1 MTALVV
7 EPSLDSCPARLD
19 PPHVALRSD
28 AVMATR
34 TVSKISPRT
43 RSSRKDHRGPA
54 RTRTALE
61 NPWMSNPSD
70 ERRAASPCYEMPL
83 ARVQIPSPAQVAR
96 KSLDRNDF
104 AKMLSRHCPL
114 VAQTS
119 TISARTSRLSAQER
133 DSSRDVSGITSVM
146 ARVPRRAQSFTRSE
160 SKSF

>member
-7 EPSLDSCPARLD
+7 EPILD
-19 PPHVALRSD
+19 PVSRAVGSPDVALRSD

-70 ERRAASPCYEMPL
+70 ERRAASP
-83 ARVQIPSPAQVAR
+83 
-96 KSLDRNDF
+96 
-104 AKMLSRHCPL
+104 
-114 VAQTS
+114 T
-119 TISARTSRLSAQER
+119 
-133 DSSRDVSGITSVM
+133 
-146 ARVPRRAQSFTRSE
+146 
-160 SKSF
+160 